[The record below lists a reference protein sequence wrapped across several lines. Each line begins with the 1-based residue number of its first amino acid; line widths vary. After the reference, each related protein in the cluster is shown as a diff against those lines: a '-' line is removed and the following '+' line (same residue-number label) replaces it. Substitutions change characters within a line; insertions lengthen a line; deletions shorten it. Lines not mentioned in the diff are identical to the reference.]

1 MIITTKVRK
10 MVAVPSNI
18 IDLLNQKETTKVLV
32 TVSSEG
38 QPHAIVCGSIF
49 ATPDGKAGVG
59 EILMKRAS
67 KNLKETGKAALS
79 ITAGPKSFELVLSNP
94 ARADSGPLFEDMK
107 AKMAAL
113 NLPCFAVWTFDV
125 KEVWDES
132 AGPSAGSKIC

>member
-1 MIITTKVRK
+1 
-10 MVAVPSNI
+10 MVAIPKEV
-18 IDLLNQKETTKVLV
+18 IDLINAKEATKLLV
-32 TVSSEG
+32 TVSSDG

-67 KNLKETGKAALS
+67 KNLKDTGKAALS
-79 ITAGPKSFELVLSNP
+79 VAAGPKAYELILKNP
-94 ARADSGPLFEDMK
+94 ARADSGPVFDDMK

-125 KEVWDES
+125 AEVWDES
-132 AGPSAGSKIC
+132 AGPSAGTKVC

>member
-1 MIITTKVRK
+1 
-10 MVAVPSNI
+10 MVAVPGEI
-18 IDLLNQKETTKVLV
+18 IELMGAKETTKILV

-49 ATPDGKAGVG
+49 VTPDGKAGVG

-67 KNLKETGKAALS
+67 KNLKDTGKAALS
-79 ITAGPKSFELVLSNP
+79 IAAGPKAYELILKNP
-94 ARADSGPLFEDMK
+94 ARADSGPVFEDMK
-107 AKMAAL
+107 AKMAAV

-125 KEVWDES
+125 CEVWDES